1 MKSARVYLRVVLS
14 LMLLTLFVH
23 VVQGPLSAQTTNG
36 MIQGTVHDSSGAPV
50 SGVSVSLK
58 SIETG
63 ASRSVTTDGDGAYEF
78 LSLPAGAYQAEASLN
93 GFETQL
99 RKGIVLTVGATI
111 SVNFSLSVG
120 KVMETIV
127 VTDDV
132 GQVETASSTISGVVS
147 ETTIREL
154 PLNGRDWLQLATLQA
169 GVIGGLEQQ
178 SSAVS
183 TNSRAARG
191 NGENLYIS
199 GNRPTENVYLVD
211 GLIVNDYANGSPG
224 SGLNVNL
231 GVDAVREFAVLTS
244 DYGAQYGI
252 TSGGVV
258 NAIFK
263 SGTNQIHGDAFGF
276 FRNSALDTR
285 NFFDPAGGVPA
296 FHRNQYGGSVGGP
309 IVKDKTFFFGS
320 FEGLNQDLSISEKS
334 LTLSNGARNGVVP
347 NPNGP
352 GNITVPV
359 SAATAPYLAL
369 FPVANGPD
377 NGDGTAFFVFPG
389 AETGSE
395 YYAVGK
401 VDHNFS
407 DATRLSAS
415 FQWDK
420 DALQQ
425 PDLFNQKLLGSPS
438 NHYNFTVSLQ
448 HSFTPTM
455 VNTAR
460 IGVSRTFAADS
471 QDVSAISPLDT
482 NKSLGFLPN
491 VPVGILTA
499 GNLATAG
506 GLGASGSDNFHFTS
520 YQASDDLSSTRGRH
534 TLQFG
539 FLFDRIDD
547 NFNSANIPLGEWDYN
562 SVQDLLTN
570 NPADFTSDFPG
581 TNGARGLRSD
591 IFGAYGQ
598 DAIRLR
604 RNLTVTLGLRYET
617 STPVSE
623 QNGKVATLVNL
634 TDPAPRTGGA
644 FFNNP
649 TKRNFAPR
657 IGVVW
662 DPMGDGKTSVRA
674 SFGIYDIL
682 PLPYL
687 FINRTHS
694 APFFLQ
700 GTAQSPSPND
710 FPNQGLGLLTPNTA
724 RVAFVQANPGRAYN
738 QQWNL
743 SIQRQITSSTALTV
757 GYVGSHAVHVPLGIE
772 DMDQVP
778 LSQVTFLPD
787 GQLQFPIPAGN
798 TFKQQVKNIQRIN
811 PNFGRIVG
819 TLWQDYS
826 KYDGLLVN
834 VSQKMSHGF
843 SFQGSYTYSK
853 SIDEG
858 SSTFSDNEYL
868 NTAGPS
874 YAFDLALQKAV
885 SDFNITQNFV
895 LNGSW
900 NIPIPKTLQGA
911 SHAILGGWELGSIF
925 TAHSGVPFTAKLTSD
940 EAFTGNSRVNTT
952 AGGQRPNFNPGP
964 GCSPN
969 AINPGQ
975 PFNYIKVNCFSYPA
989 PGVLGDLGRNT
1000 LRGPGF
1006 ADLDFSLFKN
1016 ITFLQDRYKL
1026 QFRAEAFNSLNHT
1039 NFGVQTTAVFNGNG
1053 VPLAS
1058 AGVLQQPTL
1067 TTSRQIQLGVKFLF

>member
-1 MKSARVYLRVVLS
+1 MKSASVYLRVVLS
-14 LMLLTLFVH
+14 LMLLMFFVH
-23 VVQGPLSAQTTNG
+23 MVQGPLSAQTTNG
-36 MIQGTVHDSSGAPV
+36 MIQGTVHDSSGAPI
-50 SGVSVSLK
+50 SGVNVTLK
-58 SIETG
+58 SLETG
-63 ASRSVTTDGDGAYEF
+63 ATQSVTTGGDGAYEF
-78 LSLPAGAYQAEASLN
+78 LSLPAGAYQAEASTA
-93 GFETQL
+93 GFDTQL

-120 KVMETIV
+120 KVTQTIV

-199 GNRPTENVYLVD
+199 GNRPTENLYLVD

-276 FRNSALDTR
+276 FRNSALDAR

-296 FHRNQYGGSVGGP
+296 FHRNQYGASVGGP

-334 LTLSNGARNGVVP
+334 LTLSNSARNGTVP

-352 GNITVPV
+352 GNINVPI
-359 SAATAPYLAL
+359 SAAIAPYLAL

-407 DATRLSAS
+407 AVTRLSAS

-425 PDLFNQKLLGSPS
+425 PDLFNEKLLGSPS
-438 NHYNFTVSLQ
+438 NHYNFTASLQ
-448 HSFTPTM
+448 HSFTSSM

-491 VPVGILTA
+491 LPVGILTA

-520 YQASDDLSSTRGRH
+520 YQASDDLSIIHGRH

-634 TDPAPRTGGA
+634 TDATPRTGGA

-657 IGVVW
+657 VGLAW
-662 DPMGDGKTSVRA
+662 DPTGSGKTSVRA
-674 SFGIYDIL
+674 SYGMYDIL

-710 FPNQGLGLLTPNTA
+710 FPNQGLSLLTPNTA

-743 SIQRQITSSTALTV
+743 SIQRQLTSRTALTV
-757 GYVGSHAVHVPLGIE
+757 GYVGSHAVKVPMGIE

-778 LSQVTFLPD
+778 LSQVTFGPN
-787 GQLQFPIPAGN
+787 GQLMFPIPPGS

-826 KYDGLLVN
+826 RYNGLLVN
-834 VSQKMSHGF
+834 LSQKMSHGF
-843 SFQGSYTYSK
+843 AFQATYTYSK
-853 SIDEG
+853 VTDQG

-874 YAFDLALQKAV
+874 YAFDLKLQNAV

-900 NIPIPKTLQGA
+900 NIPVPHSFEGA
-911 SHAILGGWELGSIF
+911 SRKILGGWEIGSIF

-975 PFNYIKVNCFSYPA
+975 PFNYIKVNCFSFPA

-1016 ITFLQDRYKL
+1016 ISFLADRYKL

-1053 VPLAS
+1053 EPLAS